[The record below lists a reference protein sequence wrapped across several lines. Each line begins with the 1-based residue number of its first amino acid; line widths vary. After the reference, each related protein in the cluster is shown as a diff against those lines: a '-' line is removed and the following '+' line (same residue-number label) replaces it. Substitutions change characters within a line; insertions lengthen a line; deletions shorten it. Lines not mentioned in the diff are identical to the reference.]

1 MGRSYAGILG
11 PLAGAL
17 VLVRGAISGSG
28 LELTLMVAC
37 GAMFGFAAV
46 GFIAGT
52 LADSFVVEGVRQKFL
67 AALEQQRE
75 LVTASSQSPTGTVA
89 K

>member
-11 PLAGAL
+11 PLAGTL
-17 VLVRGAISGSG
+17 VLCRGAISGSG
-28 LELTLMVAC
+28 LEATLLIAC

-46 GFIAGT
+46 GFVAGLLAESFIA
-52 LADSFVVEGVRQKFL
+52 EGVRHKFL
-67 AALEQQRE
+67 TALEQQRQPQ
-75 LVTASSQSPTGTVA
+75 AAAAA

>member
-11 PLAGAL
+11 PLAGTL
-17 VLVRGAISGSG
+17 VLIRGAISGSG
-28 LELTLMVAC
+28 FEMTIMVAC

-52 LADSFVVEGVRQKFL
+52 LAESFIVEGVRQKFL
-67 AALEQQRE
+67 AAMEQKRQATNSS
-75 LVTASSQSPTGTVA
+75 TAAAA

>member
-1 MGRSYAGILG
+1 MGRAYAGILG

-17 VLVRGAISGSG
+17 VLVRGAISGGG
-28 LELTLMVAC
+28 LEATLMIAC
-37 GAMFGFAAV
+37 GAMFGFAMV

-52 LADSFVVEGVRQKFL
+52 LAESFTAEGVQAKFL
-67 AALEQQRE
+67 AALEQQRQ
-75 LVTASSQSPTGTVA
+75 ATGEAA